1 VEGTM
6 INIYYR
12 PVIITNGKQRALKD
26 RDNEK
31 ISKNALIEALKT
43 EKAGAEGYILTVFKR
58 EDSK

>member
-1 VEGTM
+1 M

-26 RDNEK
+26 RGNEE
-31 ISKNALIEALKT
+31 IAESALMEALKT
-43 EKAGAEGYILTVFKR
+43 EKVGAEGYILTLFKR

>member
-1 VEGTM
+1 M

-26 RDNEK
+26 RDNGK